1 MECGVNKV
9 AISGDLPGP
18 APVNLDE
25 VISCY
30 LFDFTLTFTA
40 RRFNL
45 REHFIAG
52 FFAID
57 VQFTL
62 VRRTFR
68 QAVLVRVSVLNRQS
82 RIAL

>member
-1 MECGVNKV
+1 
-9 AISGDLPGP
+9 
-18 APVNLDE
+18 
-25 VISCY
+25 
-30 LFDFTLTFTA
+30 
-40 RRFNL
+40 
-45 REHFIAG
+45 
-52 FFAID
+52 